1 MNDSQPSST
10 TSAPSNSLPD
20 TAALLDSI
28 LRSADAHYARE
39 DWVAA
44 RDSLSLAVQLAPDQG
59 QLHAALGS
67 LQYRLQ
73 DYPAA
78 CASFTTATG
87 KCPDNPDLH
96 IQLAMVYIQLQ
107 QVDEAKAAL
116 QQSLKLR
123 PNNPTARQMLGDL
136 DFQAQRYAAAAQ
148 QYCAALESN
157 PNGVSLLLPLG
168 KCLYE
173 LRDLASARWCFERVI
188 KLEPTNEI
196 AAEALKILTANPG
209 SAQTANEQTT
219 VCASAP

>member
-1 MNDSQPSST
+1 MNAPQASSSP
-10 TSAPSNSLPD
+10 SAPPKAAPD

-39 DWVAA
+39 DWMAA

-59 QLHAALGS
+59 QIHAALGS

-78 CASFTTATG
+78 CASFKTATS
-87 KCPDNPDLH
+87 KSPENADLH
-96 IQLAMVYIQLQ
+96 TQLAMVHLQLK
-107 QVDEAKAAL
+107 QVDEAQAAL

-136 DFQAQRYAAAAQ
+136 DFEATRYADAAQ
-148 QYCAALESN
+148 QYCAALGSN
-157 PNGVSLLLPLG
+157 PDGLSLLLPLG

-188 KLEPTNEI
+188 ALEPLNVI
-196 AAEALKILTANPG
+196 ASEALQILAANPSG
-209 SAQTANEQTT
+209 ATTAS
-219 VCASAP
+219 V

>member
-1 MNDSQPSST
+1 MSASQLSST
-10 TSAPSNSLPD
+10 TSAPSKSLPD

-59 QLHAALGS
+59 QIHAALGS

-73 DYPAA
+73 DHPAA
-78 CASFTTATG
+78 VAAFAAAISL
-87 KCPDNPDLH
+87 CPDNPDLH
-96 IQLAMVYIQLQ
+96 TQMAMVHLQLK

-123 PNNPTARQMLGDL
+123 LNNPTARQMLGDL
-136 DFQAQRYAAAAQ
+136 DFAAKRYADAAQ
-148 QYCAALESN
+148 QYCALLGSN
-157 PNGVSLLLPLG
+157 PDGVNILLHLG

-188 KLEPTNEI
+188 ALEPSNEI
-196 AAEALKILTANPG
+196 ASEALQILAANRNGVPAP
-209 SAQTANEQTT
+209 SASSTLCVGAQ
-219 VCASAP
+219 

>member
-1 MNDSQPSST
+1 MNASQPSPP
-10 TSAPSNSLPD
+10 TSAPAKETSD
-20 TAALLDSI
+20 TATLLESI

-59 QLHAALGS
+59 QIHAALGS

-78 CASFTTATG
+78 CASFKTATS
-87 KCPDNPDLH
+87 KSQENADLH
-96 IQLAMVYIQLQ
+96 TQLAMVQIQLK

-116 QQSLKLR
+116 QQALKLC

-136 DFQAQRYAAAAQ
+136 DFEAKRYADAAQ
-148 QYCAALESN
+148 QYCALLGSN
-157 PNGVSLLLPLG
+157 PDGVSLLLHLG

-188 KLEPTNEI
+188 ALEPSNAI
-196 AAEALKILTANPG
+196 AAEALQILTANPVG
-209 SAQTANEQTT
+209 VPTA
-219 VCASAP
+219 CASAQ